1 MTHTTSTQTAPTE
14 TAPTQTAATETI
26 SHVLQV
32 HGVGKCY
39 AKFDSLFSRLLHWIG
54 VPVEAKHEYWANKDV
69 SFQVRPGQAIAIIGQ
84 NGAGK
89 STLLKMITGT
99 VRPSTG
105 HITLQGRISAMLEL
119 GLGFNPEF
127 TGRQNAYMSGGLLG
141 YSAQEL
147 EQLMAG
153 IEAFAEIGEF
163 FDQPLRVYSSGMQ
176 ARLAFAVATAVRPD
190 VLIVDEIL
198 SVGDSYFQHRSFD
211 RIKKFKE
218 QGTSIILVTHGLG
231 DVRALCDHVILLD
244 KGQILK
250 QGKPDEVVDYYN
262 AFIAQK
268 EGAQLNILQNRD
280 ENGWLKTK
288 SGNQKAEVS
297 RLALRDQ
304 TSGEELAIAQVGQAV
319 TLVCEVRVN
328 APIEE
333 LVLGLMLRD
342 KQGNVIWGS
351 NTWHTGLVQT
361 QVERGENLVYRLP
374 FVCSLGAGSYSVT
387 TALTRGASHLDES
400 FEWQDNLL
408 VFDVINANQPAFI
421 GSSWLDTTFEVS
433 RAGEGAGAGK

>member
-1 MTHTTSTQTAPTE
+1 MTQSP
-14 TAPTQTAATETI
+14 
-26 SHVLQV
+26 SYVLQV
-32 HGVGKCY
+32 NGVGKCY
-39 AKFDSLFSRLLHWIG
+39 AKYNGLFSRLLSWAG
-54 VPVEAKHEYWANKDV
+54 FPVKTSYEYWANKDISFNV
-69 SFQVRPGQAIAIIGQ
+69 SPGQAIAIIGQ

-105 HITLQGRISAMLEL
+105 HISVVGRISAMLEL

-127 TGRQNAYMSGGLLG
+127 TGRQNAYMAGGLLG

-153 IEAFAEIGEF
+153 IENFAEIGDF

-211 RIKKFKE
+211 RIKQFKD
-218 QGTSIILVTHGLG
+218 QGTSIILVTHGLS
-231 DVRALCDHVILLD
+231 DVRALCDYVILLD
-244 KGQILK
+244 QGQILK
-250 QGKPDEVVDYYN
+250 QGRPDEVVDYYN
-262 AFIAQK
+262 AFVAQK
-268 EGAQLNILQNRD
+268 ENAQLNILQNRD

-288 SGNQKAEVS
+288 SGNTRAEVVKLS
-297 RLALRDQ
+297 LQDQ
-304 TSGEELAIAQVGQAV
+304 NSGAELAVAQVGQAV
-319 TLVCEVRVN
+319 SLVCEVKVN
-328 APIEE
+328 ADIDQ
-333 LVLGLMLRD
+333 LVLGFMLRD
-342 KQGNVIWGS
+342 KQGSIIWGS

-361 QVERGENLVYRLP
+361 NLTPGEQLVFRLP
-374 FVCSLGAGSYSVT
+374 FICILGAGSYSVT
-387 TALTRGASHLDES
+387 TALTRGESHLDEN

-408 VFDVINANQPAFI
+408 VFDVINADKSPFI
-421 GSSWLDTTFEVS
+421 GSSWLDTEFTVE
-433 RAGEGAGAGK
+433 RAKE

>member
-1 MTHTTSTQTAPTE
+1 MTQTSP
-14 TAPTQTAATETI
+14 
-26 SHVLQV
+26 HVLQV
-32 HGVGKCY
+32 NGIGKCY
-39 AKFDSLFSRLLHWIG
+39 AKYSGLFARLLHWLGLPIK
-54 VPVEAKHEYWANKDV
+54 AQYEYWANKDI
-69 SFQVRPGQAIAIIGQ
+69 SFDVAHGQAIAIIGQ

-105 HITLQGRISAMLEL
+105 NITMVGRISAMLEL

-127 TGRQNAYMSGGLLG
+127 TGRQNAYMAGGLLG
-141 YSAQEL
+141 YSAKEL
-147 EQLMAG
+147 EQLMLG
-153 IEAFAEIGEF
+153 IEEFAEIGEF

-218 QGTSIILVTHGLG
+218 QGTSIILVTHGLS
-231 DVRALCDHVILLD
+231 DVRSLCDHVILLD

-250 QGKPDEVVDYYN
+250 QGKPDEVIDYYN

-268 EGAQLNILQNRD
+268 ESAQLNILQNRD

-288 SGNQKAEVS
+288 SGDRRAEVS
-297 RLALRDQ
+297 RLRLQDQ
-304 TSGEELAIAQVGQAV
+304 NSGEELAIAQVGQEV
-319 TLVCEVRVN
+319 ELVCDVKVN
-328 APIEE
+328 APIEQ
-333 LVLGLMLRD
+333 LVLGFMLRD
-342 KQGNVIWGS
+342 KQGHVIWGS
-351 NTWHTGLVQT
+351 NTWHTGLAQT
-361 QVERGENLVYRLP
+361 EVKAGEKLVYRLP
-374 FVCSLGAGSYSVT
+374 LICTLGAGSYSVT
-387 TALTRGASHLDES
+387 TALTRGESHLDEN

-408 VFDVINANQPAFI
+408 VFDVINSNKPPFI
-421 GSSWLDTTFEVS
+421 GSSWLDTEFTVS
-433 RAGEGAGAGK
+433 RKTDAT